1 MSLYNELKRRNVLR
15 VGAAYIVAAWLVI
28 QVAETIFPLFGF
40 DDTPARI
47 VVIVLA
53 IGFPLFLLFSWVFE
67 LTPEGL
73 KRETEIDRA
82 ASTTHRTGKQLDRII
97 IVLLALALGYFA
109 FDKFVL
115 DPARDATE
123 LATATQEAHQEG
135 RSEALVESYGDKS
148 IAVLPFVNMSSD
160 PEQEYFSDGISE
172 ELLNVLSKIPD
183 LRVIS
188 RTSSF
193 YFKGKDMKL
202 VDIARELNV
211 AHILEGSV
219 RKTGNRVRITAQL
232 INALSDT
239 HLWSQTYD
247 REILDMFVV
256 QDEIATEIAAKL
268 QLAIMGTAHTARP
281 TDSEEA
287 YDNFL
292 RGMYFINEGWVAF
305 LRARDYFKAA
315 VEIDPT
321 YAQAHALLA
330 LTYIS
335 LGNFRQLAPADV
347 QQLASDAATTAI
359 ELDSR
364 APMAWI
370 ARGWLA
376 MSYDFDWR
384 SAETMFRRA
393 IELAPSFY
401 GGYNGLSMALQ
412 MAGRYEEA
420 LAAAQ
425 QAHSLDPLNFWT
437 RNMLAEVSVQRREYD
452 AALKHVEILLQ
463 MQPGDAENVS
473 WIAWIYFLQNK
484 PGEALLNAEK
494 TMELAEGDPNLE
506 LGAAVVYAMLGKF
519 SDAEEIL
526 ARANV
531 KIDSQFVSPGLIA
544 IVYGYLGDSDQAFA
558 WLERA
563 VEVYDSFIF
572 SLGYPVFDPIRS
584 DPRFV
589 ELCARLQMAC
599 ADQWDKDQN

>member
-1 MSLYNELKRRNVLR
+1 MLR
-15 VGAAYIVAAWLVI
+15 VGAAYIVTAWLVI
-28 QVAETIFPLFGF
+28 QVVETIFPAFGF
-40 DDTPARI
+40 SDSAVRF
-47 VVIVLA
+47 VVIVFA
-53 IGFPLFLLFSWVFE
+53 IGLVPALILSWAFE
-67 LTPEGL
+67 ITPEGL
-73 KRETEIDRA
+73 KKETDIDRT
-82 ASTTHRTGKQLDRII
+82 SSITRSTGKQLDRII
-97 IVLLALALGYFA
+97 MVVLALALGYFA

-115 DPARDATE
+115 DPARDADE

-135 RSEALVESYGDKS
+135 RSEAFVESYGDKS

-160 PEQEYFSDGISE
+160 KEQEYFSDGISE
-172 ELLNVLSKIPD
+172 ELLNVLSRIPD

-193 YFKGKDMKL
+193 YFKGKDVKL

-239 HLWSQTYD
+239 HLWSETYD

-256 QDEIATEIAAKL
+256 QDEIAAKIAGKL
-268 QLAIMGTAHTARP
+268 QLTIMGSAHTARP

-292 RGMYFINEGWVAF
+292 RGMYFLNEGWATF
-305 LRARDYFKAA
+305 FEARDYFKAA
-315 VEIDPT
+315 VDIDPA

-330 LTYIS
+330 LTYVS

-347 QQLASDAATTAI
+347 QQPADDAAMTAI
-359 ELDSR
+359 ELDNR
-364 APMAWI
+364 LPMAWI

-384 SAETMFRRA
+384 NAEKMFRRA

-452 AALKHVEILLQ
+452 AALKHAENLLQ
-463 MQPGDAENVS
+463 MQPGDAESVS

-494 TMELAEGDPNLE
+494 AMELAEGDPNLE

-526 ARANV
+526 ARANA

-589 ELCARLQMAC
+589 ELCARLQMPC